1 MKVNK
6 TPTILYSGC
15 EKTHATLTVDHST
28 ARTIAVKKLSFFL
41 FLQVTASDFNPFTWD
56 NSSAFVSSYVL
67 SLVLRNHKG
76 ESLMV
81 EDSKED
87 IEIKIKR
94 DGQPNPESVDSFF
107 VKPSSRGE
115 MQYHTIVLPY
125 ADGSALRL
133 KVSNAIGLNS
143 LLDSLGGKY
152 VLHRLQ
158 PQYSLATCNSCGSSL
173 VKKGTWERKAKS
185 HNLERN

>member
-1 MKVNK
+1 MGLKFNK
-6 TPTILYSGC
+6 TPTILCSAC
-15 EKTHATLTVDHST
+15 EKTHATLIVDHST
-28 ARTIAVKKLSFFL
+28 ARTIAVKKLSCFL
-41 FLQVTASDFNPFTWD
+41 FLQLTASGFNPFTWD
-56 NSSAFVSSYVL
+56 NSSAVVRPYVL
-67 SLVLRNHKG
+67 SLVLKDHEGK
-76 ESLMV
+76 SLTV

-94 DGQPNPESVDSFF
+94 EGQPESESVDSFF

-158 PQYSLATCNSCGSSL
+158 PQYALATCNSCRSSL
-173 VKKGTWERKAKS
+173 VKKGT
-185 HNLERN
+185 

>member
-1 MKVNK
+1 MRLMGLKVNK
-6 TPTILYSGC
+6 TPTIFYSSY
-15 EKTHATLTVDHST
+15 EKTHATLIVDHST
-28 ARTIAVKKLSFFL
+28 ARTIAGKKLSCFL
-41 FLQVTASDFNPFTWD
+41 FLQLTASSFNPFTWD
-56 NSSAFVSSYVL
+56 NSSAFVSPHVL
-67 SLVLRNHKG
+67 SLVLKDDKG
-76 ESLMV
+76 ESLTV

-87 IEIKIKR
+87 IEIKIKK
-94 DGQPNPESVDSFF
+94 DGQPEPESVESFF

-158 PQYSLATCNSCGSSL
+158 PPVIHVAHL
-173 VKKGTWERKAKS
+173 
-185 HNLERN
+185 